1 MGGRAKWDWVCLTR
15 RRAKKCRQGDIG
27 LAGASAV
34 ATATVRQY
42 ACCAWAAVGAPAR
55 GERGLGKVLHV
66 LHVLGPWSPGPSTTN
81 DDRVS
86 AVDVHDV
93 DVLARLTS
101 LGLRSS
107 RVSFGGAALVLMLAG
122 WLPCAYSTS
131 NWDHLHANQTKPPH
145 QTLPGLAPC
154 HCPSAVRACAPPP
167 LRQSESPPSL
177 THVPH
182 DVASSTRS
190 LHLLPGLPAP
200 PDRLFDR

>member
-1 MGGRAKWDWVCLTR
+1 MLACL
-15 RRAKKCRQGDIG
+15 
-27 LAGASAV
+27 LA
-34 ATATVRQY
+34 
-42 ACCAWAAVGAPAR
+42 
-55 GERGLGKVLHV
+55 
-66 LHVLGPWSPGPSTTN
+66 VLGPPLPEGASEGLRACGRACACGGKGAARTRTLVAGPSTATIELV
-81 DDRVS
+81 RWMCTMY
-86 AVDVHDV
+86 V

-131 NWDHLHANQTKPPH
+131 NWDHLHANHTNPNHLIRPDPALH
-145 QTLPGLAPC
+145 LALPC
-154 HCPSAVRACAPPP
+154 HCPSAAVRACALPP
-167 LRQSESPPSL
+167 LRPSESPPSL

>member
-1 MGGRAKWDWVCLTR
+1 M
-15 RRAKKCRQGDIG
+15 
-27 LAGASAV
+27 LA
-34 ATATVRQY
+34 
-42 ACCAWAAVGAPAR
+42 
-55 GERGLGKVLHV
+55 
-66 LHVLGPWSPGPSTTN
+66 VLGPRWAPLPEGSEGLVRYWHCTYSDPGRQALARPTD